1 MAGITGGVVV
11 TGPISPT
18 ATSNIYPTHDSIYGK
33 GGWREVGSTG
43 EMYSISDERKSIGMA
58 VSVTSNNKVYI
69 LNPGIGNN
77 NWIEFIGGAG
87 GTTGPTGAT
96 GFAGPTGATGATGA
110 TGVQGLTGPQGATA
124 FPGPNTLIYKKGITG
139 DTEGTWGI
147 NASYLGDVTAVYIN
161 KTSMDG
167 YTGITGTTYGAS
179 GWLAGITVNSV
190 LQLYASSGKFGL
202 FRVTSSNNNL
212 IKFTF
217 GVTGINSTYQA
228 TVNNEDLTAISYS
241 APGPSGADGQ
251 VTPSGLNWKGAWS
264 PATGYVI
271 NDTVGY
277 NGASWWCIEP
287 ILANQ
292 LNPGPTGGSLNWA
305 LLAAQGAQGVPGG
318 QGSPGGQ
325 GDKGDKGSTGPTGSA
340 GPTGATSMVPGPT
353 GPTGS
358 VGPTG
363 ATGATSM
370 VPGPTGP
377 TGPTGSVGP
386 TGATGATSMVPG
398 PTGPTGPTGPIGV
411 TGSINKSIKL
421 VTGNTYPLIASDTD
435 SILHFT
441 YGDGSNTP
449 ITLTVSVNLPTNY
462 RYEGRQMGTSQVG
475 ITGAVGV
482 TIRTALSELPKTAE
496 QYSVFAIDYLSNNE
510 YLVYGKLAIL

>member
-1 MAGITGGVVV
+1 MAFSGNVPITGF
-11 TGPISPT
+11 ISPT
-18 ATSNIYPTHDSIYGK
+18 SEIEQFATHDSLYGK
-33 GGWREVGSTG
+33 GGWKEVGTTG
-43 EMYSISDERKSIGMA
+43 EMFAITTDRRKQGMA
-58 VSVTSNNKVYI
+58 VFVTGLQKTYV
-69 LNPGIGNN
+69 LKDGITNT
-77 NWIEFIGGAG
+77 NWVEYLGGMG
-87 GTTGPTGAT
+87 ITGA
-96 GFAGPTGATGATGA
+96 
-110 TGVQGLTGPQGATA
+110 
-124 FPGPNTLIYKKGITG
+124 PGPNSLIYKRAEAGASG
-139 DTEGTWGI
+139 DGPGTWGI
-147 NASYLGDVTAVYIN
+147 NAVNLGDATGIYIN

-167 YTGITGTTYGAS
+167 YTDTIGTTNGAS
-179 GWLAGITVNSV
+179 GWLSNIKLNST
-190 LQLYASSGKFGL
+190 LQVYLKNGKFAL
-202 FRVTSSNNNL
+202 YKVTSSDSNAL
-212 IKFTF
+212 KYTF
-217 GVTGINSTYQA
+217 GVSGISNSFDTAPAAGDY
-228 TVNNEDLTAISYS
+228 TAISYS
-241 APGPSGADGQ
+241 VPGPSGADGQ
-251 VTPSGLNWKGAWS
+251 VTPSGLNWKGAWEA
-264 PATGYVI
+264 ATGYVI

-277 NGASWWCIEP
+277 NGASWWCILG
-287 ILANQ
+287 IAANPA
-292 LNPGPTGGSLNWA
+292 NPGPTGGSQNWA
-305 LLAAQGAQGVPGG
+305 LLAAQGAPGTQGGKGDPGG
-318 QGSPGGQ
+318 QGERGPIGVTGAT
-325 GDKGDKGSTGPTGSA
+325 GDRGPIGVTGATGDTGARGATGA
-340 GPTGATSMVPGPT
+340 TGDTGARGATGATGATSMVPGPT

-449 ITLTVSVNLPTNY
+449 ITLTVSLNLPTNY